1 MKVAS
6 LFCSS
11 LLALAMLTPATIAFS
26 TDLTLDLDVT
36 GTILD
41 APAWRDGSSN
51 VITTASFNF
60 GNVITGDAATN
71 VDSDDVTVVL
81 KDASI
86 SGQLVTIALT
96 TPSSCT
102 IGGDA
107 VSNSDVKLV
116 FSNTEFANGASL
128 SFTESSSS
136 SVKIRFADDG
146 GYGDKSGVVPCTG
159 SGSLTYQ
166 Y

>member
-1 MKVAS
+1 MKV
-6 LFCSS
+6 SS
-11 LLALAMLTPATIAFS
+11 LICSTALTLATLTTATTAFS

-71 VDSDDVTVVL
+71 VDSDDITVVL

-86 SGQLVTIALT
+86 AGQLASIALT

-116 FSNTEFANGASL
+116 FSSTEFADGATL
-128 SFTESSSS
+128 TFTESSSS
-136 SVKIRFADDG
+136 SIKLRFADDG
-146 GYGDKSGVVPCTG
+146 SYGDKSGAVSCSG
-159 SGSLTYQ
+159 AGSLTYQ